1 MKIIIDTCF
10 WIALYNPEKHIQIN
24 DDINFISDFIE
35 DQEII
40 IPFPSLYE
48 FLNSK
53 FSRRNDALHFQ
64 KLLSKPNYIKVDDS
78 SYKDGALN
86 SFFEK
91 AINEFND
98 VSLVDEIIKEIISA
112 KSFKIDYLI
121 SFDDGLNNYAR
132 SIGVKTYS

>member
-10 WIALYNPEKHIQIN
+10 WIALYNPDKHIEIN
-24 DDINFISDFIE
+24 DDIDFITEFIE

-53 FSRRNDALHFQ
+53 FSRKNDALHFQ
-64 KLLSKPNYIKVDDS
+64 KLLSKPNYIKLDDNP
-78 SYKDGALN
+78 YKDAALM

-91 AINEFND
+91 AVNDYND
-98 VSLVDEIIKEIISA
+98 VSFVDEIIKEIISTEPQ
-112 KSFKIDYLI
+112 KIDYLI
-121 SFDDGLNNYAR
+121 SFDEGLNNFAR
-132 SIGVKTYS
+132 SKGIKVYK